1 MKNNIDNGIVD
12 FRDSI
17 DEKSVKV
24 LLSTITAKVQLQ
36 QMKHALVSLTLC
48 QYKDNL
54 ESIAYLAKAI
64 SAFALKTK
72 IIIDFIDYSEGLFIM
87 LKKYTVNSGINLY
100 KNKDVAAL
108 FMHIGTFKD
117 DTKVLVF
124 DSNEEVSKKLYF
136 DLCKYGY
143 MIERTQ
149 DEKEYLSKL
158 EDDSFDVIVTNTF
171 LNEKNDGKAQS
182 TKKVGAAKLN
192 LSKDVIKNLP
202 VFMNKA
208 SETLVSFTGL
218 ESHKVSHEIK
228 KFEEK
233 IDPKSIA
240 SLMHFN
246 GDLAG
251 CFTLVFPREIA
262 VTALESL
269 LGEKVQENDSETL
282 TDGVGEFCN
291 IITGA
296 TKTEF
301 DNQGIKVVFELPK
314 TFASLKDA
322 KKQISTENGVWI
334 DMELSGQPFYMFI
347 TK

>member
-24 LLSTITAKVQLQ
+24 LLSTISAKVQLQ
-36 QMKHALVSLTLC
+36 QMKHVLISLTFC
-48 QYKDNL
+48 QYKENL
-54 ESIAYLAKAI
+54 ESISLLTKEV
-64 SAFALKTK
+64 SAFSLKTK
-72 IIIDFIDYSEGLFIM
+72 ISIDFIDYSEGLFVM

-100 KNKDVAAL
+100 KNKEIAAL
-108 FMHIGTFKD
+108 FMHIGTFKGETKILVYD
-117 DTKVLVF
+117 D
-124 DSNEEVSKKLYF
+124 NEETSKKLYF

-143 MIERTQ
+143 MIDRTQ
-149 DEKEYLSKL
+149 DEKEYLLKL
-158 EDDSFDVIVTNTF
+158 ENETYDVVVTNTF
-171 LNEKNDGKAQS
+171 LNEKQDSKAQS
-182 TKKVGAAKLN
+182 AKKTSATKLN

-202 VFMNKA
+202 IFMNKA

-233 IDPKSIA
+233 IDPKSIT

-246 GDLAG
+246 GDLEG

-262 VTALESL
+262 MTALESL

-296 TKTEF
+296 AKTEF
-301 DNQGIKVVFELPK
+301 DNLGIKVIFELPK

-322 KKQISTENGVWI
+322 RKKISYENGVWI